1 MKKPRQSS
9 YPMPA
14 EEREELARESRSS
27 DASERHSDEDSQRIE
42 HLLYAGNPKSSS
54 PDPFLV

>member
-1 MKKPRQSS
+1 
-9 YPMPA
+9 MPA

-27 DASERHSDEDSQRIE
+27 DASESHSDEDSQRIE